1 MRRAVKFLAAAEI
14 EADEGVAWYE
24 ERESGLGT
32 KFRESVESTILS
44 IIDNPFA
51 HPIVEGSR
59 VRRALV
65 DRFPYIVVYTFEI
78 GFHPY
83 SLCFPYQPES
93 INMARSNRLTI

>member
-78 GFHPY
+78 GFILIVSVFHTSRNP
-83 SLCFPYQPES
+83 L
-93 INMARSNRLTI
+93 IWRGRIG